1 MLSLDITYYM
11 AYVVLWGIGETTIGF
26 LIIGIPSL
34 PTAANVMPFSNAMTS
49 LLRSFGRQSETLAHQ
64 GNRSW
69 HKSLPLKP
77 RRDQWQ
83 ITDLDTYDL
92 ITVTTSKPGSGVAT
106 HV

>member
-1 MLSLDITYYM
+1 M

-34 PTAANVMPFSNAMTS
+34 PMAVKAMPFSKSMTS
-49 LLRSFGRQSETLAHQ
+49 LLRSFGRQSETPAYQ

-69 HKSLPLKP
+69 HKSLPRKP

-106 HV
+106 PV